1 MDPKKLSLRTTQ
13 WLGTTRSLRTTR
25 WLGTTRCLRTIR
37 WGVAAV
43 VGATAVAMCVPA
55 GSAPVVDGEGV
66 SAGSGA
72 VVVGVTSGFDGGKW
86 GDPVADAVSKDSY
99 GKNQAAKDPGSLYTV
114 EKAIGARGLWGKKD
128 KSGLNLTGQGVGI
141 AVLDSGVAL
150 VAGLDSAGKVTY
162 GPDLSIEANGA
173 LTQQDTF
180 GHGTFMAGIIA
191 GRGATNPSSDLPS
204 APANVQ
210 LGVAPDAKLLAVK
223 LASTDGSVDVSQVIA
238 ALDWVTQHPVLPD
251 GTRVR
256 VISLSYG
263 TDSAQTYLA
272 DPLAAAA
279 ENAWRHG
286 IVVVTSAGN
295 NGSDNG
301 RLSSPAIDPH
311 IIAVGA
317 TDSSNRLDGW
327 TRDHT
332 TVASYSEVGSTD
344 RQVDLVAPGTSLVSA
359 RAPGSL
365 IDVNNPSGLVSGD
378 VSGQLFRGSG
388 TSQATAVVSG
398 SVALLLQAYP
408 DLTPDQ
414 VKYALTYE
422 IGVVKHSTSIAA
434 GAGTLNLSKALD
446 TASHLSG
453 TDNTATTLRAAAVQS
468 FPYSTGQ
475 GSIDAARGGS
485 VLVDA
490 DGRDLSG
497 EIDVQGNAW
506 DPAAWWQ
513 AASNAS
519 SWSGGAWLGN
529 IWTGDNWQPASGGA
543 LSSSRWSS
551 SRWSSSR
558 WSTADW
564 SSSRWS
570 SSRWSSSRWSSSR
583 WSDSTWS

>member
-1 MDPKKLSLRTTQ
+1 MLEAVMNPKPL
-13 WLGTTRSLRTTR
+13 SLRTTR
-25 WLGTTRCLRTIR
+25 WLCTSG

-43 VGATAVAMCVPA
+43 VAATAVAICVPA
-55 GSAPVVDGEGV
+55 GSAPVVVGEGV
-66 SAGSGA
+66 SARSGA
-72 VVVGVTSGFDGGKW
+72 VVVGTTSGFSGDKW
-86 GDPVADAVSKDSY
+86 GDPTADAVSKDSY
-99 GKNQAAKDPGSLYTV
+99 GKNQAEKDPGSLYTV
-114 EKAIGARGLWGKKD
+114 EKTIGARGLWGKKD
-128 KSGLNLTGQGVGI
+128 KSGRNVTGQGVGV
-141 AVLDSGVAL
+141 ALLDSGVAS
-150 VAGLDSAGKVTY
+150 VAGLGSAGKVTY

-191 GRGATNPSSDLPS
+191 GRGATNPSSDLPT

-210 LGVAPDAKLLAVK
+210 LGMAPDAKLLALK

-238 ALDWVTQHPVLPD
+238 ALDWVTQHSVLPD

-263 TDSAQTYLA
+263 TNSTQAYLA

-301 RLSSPAIDPH
+301 RLSDPAIDPYV
-311 IIAVGA
+311 IAVGA
-317 TDSSNRLDGW
+317 SDSANRLDGW

-344 RQVDLVAPGTSLVSA
+344 RHVDLVAPGTSLVSA

-365 IDVNNPSGLVSGD
+365 IDVSNPSGLVSGD
-378 VSGQLFRGSG
+378 ISGQLFRGSG
-388 TSQATAVVSG
+388 TSQAAAVVSG

-408 DLTPDQ
+408 NLTPDQ
-414 VKYALTYE
+414 VKYALTYG
-422 IGVVKHSTSIAA
+422 IGVVTNSSSIAA

-453 TDNTATTLRAAAVQS
+453 TDGTATTLRAAAVQS

-485 VLVDA
+485 VLVDSA
-490 DGRDLSG
+490 GNDLTG
-497 EIDVQGNAW
+497 EVDVQGNTW
-506 DPAAWWQ
+506 DPATWWQ
-513 AASNAS
+513 ATSTLS
-519 SWSGGAWLGN
+519 SWSGGQWLGAT
-529 IWTGDNWQPASGGA
+529 WTGDDWAATSSG